1 MRKQKMS
8 YKTNM
13 PLAVQ
18 LRENLKKIV
27 IDPIKLID
35 SYFDPKPPCKPL
47 LTIEDFRDLTTKLL
61 KNFSKL
67 SKISVEIKEIDNL
80 FFYLDTQRS
89 GQVSLTNFKNG
100 MFDEKEMAE
109 VRSKTTLRFS
119 QKMNEEI
126 E

>member
-1 MRKQKMS
+1 MRKQKLS
-8 YKTNM
+8 YN
-13 PLAVQ
+13 
-18 LRENLKKIV
+18 IV

-61 KNFSKL
+61 KKFSKL
-67 SKISVEIKEIDNL
+67 SKISIKEIDNL

-119 QKMNEEI
+119 QKMNDEI